1 MTEMTEMK
9 KYIFEWGGHKFYDV
23 AGLVEYIINNT
34 SPRELCKL
42 VEDGYYWLKHVRDER
57 DFNEIIILCL
67 LSRNGRY
74 HFIWNLTCNML
85 HEVIT
90 TDDKVCSVNE
100 LTVRQVIDLRKI
112 PEVEE

>member
-1 MTEMTEMK
+1 M
-9 KYIFEWGGHKFYDV
+9 
-23 AGLVEYIINNT
+23 
-34 SPRELCKL
+34 
-42 VEDGYYWLKHVRDER
+42 
-57 DFNEIIILCL
+57 
-67 LSRNGRY
+67 SRNGKY
-74 HFIWNLTCNML
+74 DFIWSLTCNML

>member
-1 MTEMTEMK
+1 MK
-9 KYIFEWGGHKFYDV
+9 KYIFEWNGHKFYDV
-23 AGLVEYIINNT
+23 GSLVEYITNNT
-34 SPRELCKL
+34 SPRELYEL
-42 VEDGYYWLKHVRDER
+42 VEDGYYWLKHVKDER
-57 DFNEIIILCL
+57 CFNEIIILCL

-74 HFIWNLTCNML
+74 DFIWNLTSNML

-90 TDDKVCSVNE
+90 TDDRTCSVNE

>member
-1 MTEMTEMK
+1 MT
-9 KYIFEWGGHKFYDV
+9 KYIFEWNGHKFYDV
-23 AGLVEYIINNT
+23 GSLVEYIINNT
-34 SPRELCKL
+34 SPRELYEL
-42 VEDGYYWLKHVRDER
+42 IEDGYYWLKHVKDER
-57 DFNEIIILCL
+57 CFNEIIILCL

-74 HFIWNLTCNML
+74 DFIWNLTSNML

-90 TDDKVCSVNE
+90 TDDRTCSVNE